1 MKRILIF
8 FLLSML
14 ASGMERTSLSDAKS
28 YNEDEQLIVVGIG
41 AFNDGFYDIAERQFS
56 QLIRNYPS
64 HEKVYDVCYLL
75 GKTLLIKGKLQ
86 EAKTF
91 FLKIINES
99 KNVDYMGH
107 TLFWAAQVEM
117 KLSNTEA
124 ARKLLLSIV
133 RNFPKFE
140 WLDYSY
146 YLLGLLELQ
155 GNRPIEAESSFKKVS
170 LLSKK
175 EEVIQSSFFWLGTL
189 ATKRA
194 EYETA
199 YAYFQTVGGNPK
211 QIAPEY
217 LKYALFWLGEVQ
229 VRLGR
234 FDDARISYKRFYD
247 RFSNDPLLPEAYWR
261 LGFCEYRLGNLKG
274 ATEIFKSFRSRF
286 KDSKLHLYTSYL
298 LGEIFLAEGDHASSI
313 KELNFIV
320 NNPQENRFGGPSL
333 LTLYWD
339 CVSLGDMEE
348 ANRFFQRLIKLN
360 HFEEEKIYV
369 QWLTAEMLF
378 WGGRISDSLPYSFN
392 IINTRFREKALLQI
406 GRGYFFENR
415 FREALINLDILL
427 LEFPNSKYA
436 EESLFLKGECLWN
449 LGSVTHALETY
460 DLLRKQKR
468 KNTWQLLALT
478 QAGTIYRLRNQYEKA
493 QSLFQDVIESF
504 PNHPLAYH
512 AAFQLGNIH
521 FKENNM
527 GEASHY
533 YSTVLKG
540 NFTELFGEAYFR
552 LGEMF
557 YQQGNYD
564 KALAN
569 FESAV
574 RHLKETSLCF
584 FLTQLEIGNL
594 QRREGKYG
602 EAKRTYKMILDHS
615 RDEEVKKAAGEL
627 LSRIGE
633 N

>member
-1 MKRILIF
+1 M
-8 FLLSML
+8 
-14 ASGMERTSLSDAKS
+14 
-28 YNEDEQLIVVGIG
+28 
-41 AFNDGFYDIAERQFS
+41 
-56 QLIRNYPS
+56 
-64 HEKVYDVCYLL
+64 
-75 GKTLLIKGKLQ
+75 
-86 EAKTF
+86 
-91 FLKIINES
+91 
-99 KNVDYMGH
+99 
-107 TLFWAAQVEM
+107 
-117 KLSNTEA
+117 
-124 ARKLLLSIV
+124 
-133 RNFPKFE
+133 
-140 WLDYSY
+140 
-146 YLLGLLELQ
+146 
-155 GNRPIEAESSFKKVS
+155 
-170 LLSKK
+170 
-175 EEVIQSSFFWLGTL
+175 

-406 GRGYFFENR
+406 GR
-415 FREALINLDILL
+415 IL
-427 LEFPNSKYA
+427 F
-436 EESLFLKGECLWN
+436 
-449 LGSVTHALETY
+449 
-460 DLLRKQKR
+460 
-468 KNTWQLLALT
+468 
-478 QAGTIYRLRNQYEKA
+478 
-493 QSLFQDVIESF
+493 
-504 PNHPLAYH
+504 
-512 AAFQLGNIH
+512 
-521 FKENNM
+521 
-527 GEASHY
+527 
-533 YSTVLKG
+533 
-540 NFTELFGEAYFR
+540 
-552 LGEMF
+552 
-557 YQQGNYD
+557 
-564 KALAN
+564 
-569 FESAV
+569 
-574 RHLKETSLCF
+574 
-584 FLTQLEIGNL
+584 
-594 QRREGKYG
+594 
-602 EAKRTYKMILDHS
+602 
-615 RDEEVKKAAGEL
+615 
-627 LSRIGE
+627 
-633 N
+633 